1 MHPEGAHPRTMRVRT
16 CIPQGCASMTSVGAH
31 LRGLGMGDFAF
42 GDGGLCPWGWGT
54 LLVGMVATAM
64 ASRAYMATAR
74 LLLVIPFPDQS
85 LHLAQIE
92 TIGGSRNRGMA
103 I

>member
-1 MHPEGAHPRTMRVRT
+1 MTPE
-16 CIPQGCASMTSVGAH
+16 GAH

-85 LHLAQIE
+85 LHLAQIQALAD
-92 TIGGSRNRGMA
+92 TRQALIRRIGDQAICRARGA
-103 I
+103 

>member
-1 MHPEGAHPRTMRVRT
+1 MTPE
-16 CIPQGCASMTSVGAH
+16 GAH

-85 LHLAQIE
+85 LHLAQIQALAAQ
-92 TIGGSRNRGMA
+92 IGGYSLKEKWGKFSHDRRLYRSRASR
-103 I
+103 